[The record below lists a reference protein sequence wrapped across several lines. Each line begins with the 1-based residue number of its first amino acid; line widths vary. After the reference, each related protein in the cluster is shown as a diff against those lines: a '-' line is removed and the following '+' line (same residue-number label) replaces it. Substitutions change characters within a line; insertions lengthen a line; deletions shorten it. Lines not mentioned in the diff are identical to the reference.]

1 MMISKCEF
9 QMKTSFL
16 MGMLSSVQSQR
27 GFLLLLVGERVKRRI
42 KYLEIAVKVLQ
53 LEKSLF
59 FQLKNT
65 DRRKTNKVQ

>member
-1 MMISKCEF
+1 MGFKCEV

-16 MGMLSSVQSQR
+16 TGMLASIQSQR
-27 GFLLLLVGERVKRRI
+27 GLLLLLVGERVKRRI

-59 FQLKNT
+59 FS
-65 DRRKTNKVQ
+65 D

>member
-1 MMISKCEF
+1 MMGFKCEV

-16 MGMLSSVQSQR
+16 TGMLSSIQSQR
-27 GFLLLLVGERVKRRI
+27 GLLLLLVGERVKKRI

-59 FQLKNT
+59 FS
-65 DRRKTNKVQ
+65 D